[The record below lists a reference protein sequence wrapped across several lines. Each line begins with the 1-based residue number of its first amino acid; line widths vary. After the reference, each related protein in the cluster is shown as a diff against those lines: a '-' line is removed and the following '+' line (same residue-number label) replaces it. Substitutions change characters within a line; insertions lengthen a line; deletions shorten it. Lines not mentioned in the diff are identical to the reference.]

1 MNTLLTGALLI
12 AAVIHLLPLPGVLGQ
27 GKLSK
32 LYGLAAPDPGIELLL
47 RHRAVLF
54 GLLGA
59 LLAVAA
65 FQASIQVLALVG
77 GIASTASFLVLSRQV
92 RDCNAQLSRVVVADI
107 IALVSLLIGAAAYV
121 LDGRV

>member
-12 AAVIHLLPLPGVLGQ
+12 GAVIHLLPLPGVLGK
-27 GKLSK
+27 GSLSK
-32 LYGLAAPDPGIELLL
+32 LYGLTTPDPGVELLL

-54 GLLGA
+54 GLLGT
-59 LLAVAA
+59 LLAVGA
-65 FQASIQVLALVG
+65 FLASIQLLALIG

-92 RDCNAQLSRVVVADI
+92 RGCNAQLSRVVAADI
-107 IALVSLLIGAAAYV
+107 IALVSLIIGAAAYV